1 MTNYQHHL
9 QPITKSEVTKLSDKL
24 LKESSNI
31 RCELF
36 SNLNFYSNPPEI
48 LAQRVNEVYHQENLG
63 EILSELLSIMNDFIV
78 FIKSQEKEFLL
89 DKVEFE
95 DYPENWLYFIF
106 ATNILKEL
114 EKVYQKICKIF
125 KTEKFRLLKDYE
137 LEIDNPSQPFLSSS
151 GTQLREKII
160 DILSTCVLEFD
171 GLFKGENVNR
181 FASCCL

>member
-1 MTNYQHHL
+1 MTDYHL
-9 QPITKSEVTKLSDKL
+9 EAITKSQVTKLSNEL

-48 LAQRVNEVYHQENLG
+48 FAQRVNEVYHQENLG
-63 EILSELLSIMNDFIV
+63 EVLSELLSIMNDFILY
-78 FIKSQEKEFLL
+78 IKSQEKEFLS

-106 ATNILKEL
+106 TINILKDL
-114 EKVYQKICKIF
+114 EKVYDRIFTIF
-125 KTEKFRLLKDYE
+125 KREQFRLLEDYG
-137 LEIDNPSQPFLSSS
+137 LCISDPSQPFLSSS
-151 GTQLREKII
+151 GAELREKII
-160 DILSTCVLEFD
+160 DVLSTYLLEFD
-171 GLFKGENVNR
+171 ALFKGENVNR